1 MTEAPDPA
9 GNTAQNQRGRPFAPG
24 QSGNPAGKPTGT
36 RNAALLALDA
46 TGADN
51 AAAVMQAVVDAA
63 RGGDMRAAEI
73 LLSRLWPQR
82 KGRPVALD
90 LPALNT
96 ALDVSAALAATAAA
110 MAEGTLSP
118 EEAGAVAAVIE
129 TQRRAIETLD
139 LEVRIAA
146 LEARGSP

>member
-1 MTEAPDPA
+1 MNPDPA
-9 GNTAQNQRGRPFAPG
+9 ENTAQNQRGRPFQAG
-24 QSGNPAGKPTGT
+24 QSGNPAGKPAGT

-46 TGADN
+46 IGADN
-51 AAAVMQAVVDAA
+51 AREVMQAVVDAA

-90 LPALNT
+90 LPALHT
-96 ALDVSAALAATAAA
+96 AADVTAALAATAAA

-129 TQRRAIETLD
+129 TQRRAIETLE
-139 LEVRIAA
+139 LEARVVA
-146 LEARGSP
+146 LEARGTP

>member
-1 MTEAPDPA
+1 MTDCRQPEPTGPERRDGA
-9 GNTAQNQRGRPFAPG
+9 GRFMPGNSGRPRGA
-24 QSGNPAGKPTGT
+24 
-36 RNAALLALDA
+36 RHAALLALDA
-46 TGADN
+46 IGAEN
-51 AAAVMQAVVDAA
+51 AHEVMQAVVDAA

-96 ALDVSAALAATAAA
+96 AADVTTALAATAAA

-129 TQRRAIETLD
+129 TQRRAIETLE
-139 LEVRIAA
+139 LETRIAA
-146 LEARGSP
+146 LEARGNS

>member
-1 MTEAPDPA
+1 MMTDVPQPETTASDRRDPSGRFMP
-9 GNTAQNQRGRPFAPG
+9 GNPGRPRGARH
-24 QSGNPAGKPTGT
+24 T
-36 RNAALLALDA
+36 ALLALDA
-46 TGADN
+46 IGADN
-51 AAAVMQAVVDAA
+51 AREVLQAVVDAA

-96 ALDVSAALAATAAA
+96 AADVTAALASTAAA

-118 EEAGAVAAVIE
+118 EEAGAVAVVTE
-129 TQRRAIETLD
+129 SHHRAIETLE
-139 LEVRIAA
+139 LEARIAV
-146 LEARGSP
+146 LEARGTQ